1 MQKIPLLPAEIST
14 VEENR
19 MAERKKFQL
28 EYQINASPEFLYTYI
43 SSPSGLSEWFA
54 DDVNV
59 NGDIYTFIW
68 EGSEEKAKLLSK
80 RTNKFVKF
88 QWLDRPETE
97 YFIFEIE
104 QDELTGDVA
113 MIVTDFEYDS
123 EIRGTTM
130 IYDVSIDKLRQTIG
144 G

>member
-1 MQKIPLLPAEIST
+1 MQKIPLLPGNSST
-14 VEENR
+14 QVDNL
-19 MAERKKFQL
+19 MAERRKFQL
-28 EYQINASPEFLYTYI
+28 EYQINASPEFLNTYI

-54 DDVNV
+54 DNVNV
-59 NGDIYTFIW
+59 NGDVYTFLW
-68 EGSEEKAKLLSK
+68 EGSEERAKLLSK

-88 QWLDRPETE
+88 QWLDRPDNE
-97 YFIFEIE
+97 FFMFEIE

-113 MIVTDFEYDS
+113 LIVTDFEYES

-130 IYDVSIDKLRQTIG
+130 IYDVSIDRLRQTIG

>member
-1 MQKIPLLPAEIST
+1 MQKIPLLPADLST
-14 VEENR
+14 ETLNR
-19 MAERKKFQL
+19 MAERRKFQL
-28 EYQINASPEFLYTYI
+28 EYQINASPEFLFTYI

-54 DDVNV
+54 DNVNV
-59 NGDIYTFIW
+59 NGDIYSFSW

-88 QWLDRPETE
+88 QWMDRPENE
-97 YFIFEIE
+97 YFLFEIE

-113 MIVTDFEYDS
+113 LIVTDFEYES

>member
-1 MQKIPLLPAEIST
+1 
-14 VEENR
+14 
-19 MAERKKFQL
+19 MADRIKFQI
-28 EYQINASPEFLYTYI
+28 EYQINASPEFLNTYI

-59 NGDIYTFIW
+59 NGDIYTFLW
-68 EGSEEKAKLLSK
+68 EGSEEKAKLMSK

-88 QWLDRPETE
+88 QWVDRPENE
-97 YFIFEIE
+97 YFLFEIE

-113 MIVTDFEYDS
+113 MIVTDFEY
-123 EIRGTTM
+123 EEEVKGTTM

>member
-1 MQKIPLLPAEIST
+1 MQKLPLLPAELSI
-14 VEENR
+14 EEDNI
-19 MAERKKFQL
+19 MPERKKFQL
-28 EYQINASPEFLYTYI
+28 EYQINASPEFLNTYI

-59 NGDIYTFIW
+59 NGDIYTFMW

-88 QWLDRPETE
+88 QWLGRPENE
-97 YFIFEIE
+97 YFLFEIE

-113 MIVTDFEYDS
+113 LIVTDFEYDT
-123 EIRGTTM
+123 ELRGTTM
-130 IYDVSIDKLRQTIG
+130 IYDVRIDKLRQTIG

>member
-1 MQKIPLLPAEIST
+1 MEKMTLLPPNLT
-14 VEENR
+14 TEEDNK
-19 MAERKKFQL
+19 MAERIKFQL
-28 EYQINASPEFLYTYI
+28 EYQINSSPEFLFTYI
-43 SSPSGLSEWFA
+43 SSPSGLAEWFA
-54 DDVNV
+54 DNVNV
-59 NGDIYTFIW
+59 NGDYYTFMW

-88 QWLDRPETE
+88 QWVDRPDGE
-97 YFIFEIE
+97 YFLFEIE

-113 MIVTDFEYDS
+113 MIVTDFEYPS
-123 EIRGTTM
+123 EIKGTSM